1 MSFACRKLAL
11 RGIDWT
17 LVQSD
22 DLKRKR
28 PLKDDL
34 VKALDRSRS
43 GPSKEELV
51 KALDL
56 AMVPIESEDAALEK
70 AKAGE
75 SRAVEHIAELAPFQ
89 AEEARKRTTAPHTP
103 PKKIRRMKRDTP
115 RRGRGEF

>member
-1 MSFACRKLAL
+1 
-11 RGIDWT
+11 

-22 DLKRKR
+22 DLNRKR
-28 PLKDDL
+28 PLKEDL

-43 GPSKEELV
+43 IPSKEELV

-75 SRAVEHIAELAPFQ
+75 NRAVEHIAELAPFQ
-89 AEEARKRTTAPHTP
+89 AEEARKRHKRTTAPHTP
-103 PKKIRRMKRDTP
+103 PQKTRRMKRDTP